1 MANIHINI
9 VNAMFILK
17 DKKKG
22 EQYKI
27 LFPNFY
33 VDIYQRTI
41 LLGWIVG
48 SNDIYYS
55 FNDVI

>member
-41 LLGWIVG
+41 LLG
-48 SNDIYYS
+48 
-55 FNDVI
+55 